1 MGSGSG
7 RVGVTPFD
15 AADQRGSNG
24 TGYNVVVAI
33 LWQWQLIES

>member
-7 RVGVTPFD
+7 WVGVTPFD

-24 TGYNVVVAI
+24 TGYNVVVAGG
-33 LWQWQLIES
+33 WQWQWVES